1 MAGIKG
7 LILCVFGGTC
17 PSCNEMDVLK
27 VLDAIRQEKLV
38 DFVEYHPQICTEDGN
53 QYLKDLL
60 SNMSIDKLYVA
71 GCDPLMQQKMF
82 RKTFKA
88 VGFDKTKLIAIDV
101 RSLTT
106 EQAVSSI
113 KELIKN
119 NP

>member
-1 MAGIKG
+1 MANIRG

-17 PSCNEMDVLK
+17 PSCKEMDVLK

-60 SNMSIDKLYVA
+60 GNMSIDKLYVA
-71 GCDPLMQQKMF
+71 GCDPLRQQKMF
-82 RKTFKA
+82 RKAFKA
-88 VGFDKTKLIAIDV
+88 AGFDKSKLFAIDV

-106 EQAVSSI
+106 EQAISGI
-113 KELIKN
+113 KELINN